1 MSTSLEDGDP
11 GSKVEGNS
19 VTTGA
24 RCGASV
30 IAKVKDGTSRGRL
43 DDQKIR
49 QLRRLAE
56 LRQWK
61 AIQMDPELS
70 VTRHQKVVS
79 CSGIGLCNN
88 KLVESCNIIGFCPS
102 QFEDAEE
109 SGYSEASGDL
119 SDSGVDKEQPD
130 GSTIIEELERN
141 GKEKEPVHRG
151 KKGQGE
157 RKRERVKAARKMTT
171 HVEDRLPGG
180 NSLRLVDSCVGNDL
194 KNNFGASEDSGVQTD
209 AERSGSETRLA
220 KREEGSDKISVWSDR
235 LPLGPDCALQES
247 PMSDMSRDL
256 YREDRSAQR
265 SKMTMGCDEMEERR
279 QFEDDEMSGDD
290 DDEVYQ

>member
-61 AIQMDPELS
+61 AMDPELS
-70 VTRHQKVVS
+70 VTRHQTVIS
-79 CSGIGLCNN
+79 CSGIGLYNN
-88 KLVESCNIIGFCPS
+88 KLGESCNVIGSCPS

-109 SGYSEASGDL
+109 RGYSEASGDL
-119 SDSGVDKEQPD
+119 SDRGVDKEQPD
-130 GSTIIEELERN
+130 GSNIVEESERN
-141 GKEKEPVHRG
+141 GREKEPVHRG
-151 KKGQGE
+151 KK
-157 RKRERVKAARKMTT
+157 
-171 HVEDRLPGG
+171 
-180 NSLRLVDSCVGNDL
+180 
-194 KNNFGASEDSGVQTD
+194 
-209 AERSGSETRLA
+209 
-220 KREEGSDKISVWSDR
+220 
-235 LPLGPDCALQES
+235 
-247 PMSDMSRDL
+247 
-256 YREDRSAQR
+256 
-265 SKMTMGCDEMEERR
+265 
-279 QFEDDEMSGDD
+279 
-290 DDEVYQ
+290 